1 MTSLSAQAA
10 SRDGGGELQR
20 LQWAA
25 PTGTDTFAVPKD
37 HKDLMRH
44 LRVVMLRGVPETALA
59 VDDRTKTSSSIGILS
74 AIDNWGRPR
83 MKADNHRGRVWEE
96 YATYRNYLCPAC
108 TEGRQLVVRPPF
120 DGMALLRPTN
130 RVSAVPDNRP
140 TALRLVFTAVQRDK
154 LIACGYE
161 QVIDIV
167 PHLPSDRLLG
177 FEETPTEPTRKRRAR
192 TSVASAGDIEPAGY
206 GERAEDEGQ
215 DDSRSMRPK
224 PAPTSGAGV
233 DALTMPV
240 KCTIPDYKTPQE
252 LCNHI
257 ELGYYQ
263 DDVYISPM
271 YRWPKNQADR
281 RKWMSVNGV
290 SSSLFKSFNNN
301 YENRLKEYYNLL
313 ENPTQVYERMKE
325 GPAKTA
331 IGDKHNLDPTHACF
345 FSVTIPKDALRLA
358 YPDSTTSAIQRVRS
372 CVQKRCETM
381 RREYLTPFDTSLP

>member
-1 MTSLSAQAA
+1 M
-10 SRDGGGELQR
+10 QR

-83 MKADNHRGRVWEE
+83 MKEDNHRGRVWEE

-167 PHLPSDRLLG
+167 PHLPRLSQRLSG
-177 FEETPTEPTRKRRAR
+177 MMRIPGRFAPSR
-192 TSVASAGDIEPAGY
+192 TSTIGITPA
-206 GERAEDEGQ
+206 
-215 DDSRSMRPK
+215 
-224 PAPTSGAGV
+224 
-233 DALTMPV
+233 
-240 KCTIPDYKTPQE
+240 
-252 LCNHI
+252 
-257 ELGYYQ
+257 
-263 DDVYISPM
+263 
-271 YRWPKNQADR
+271 
-281 RKWMSVNGV
+281 
-290 SSSLFKSFNNN
+290 
-301 YENRLKEYYNLL
+301 
-313 ENPTQVYERMKE
+313 
-325 GPAKTA
+325 
-331 IGDKHNLDPTHACF
+331 
-345 FSVTIPKDALRLA
+345 
-358 YPDSTTSAIQRVRS
+358 
-372 CVQKRCETM
+372 
-381 RREYLTPFDTSLP
+381 